1 MTVKLPKNL
10 GLTLLAVW
18 LVLFGLFGLLRINFA
33 GADILMQLLAI
44 AAGVLLF
51 LGSR

>member
-1 MTVKLPKNL
+1 MTVKIPKNL
-10 GLTLLAVW
+10 GLILLAVW
-18 LVLFGLFGLLRINFA
+18 LVLTGLFGLLRINFT
-33 GADILMQLLAI
+33 GEETLLQLLAI